1 VAAFVAGVAF
11 VATLFFAE
19 VAFVAD
25 VVFLAAVVLLAAAF
39 VTGVAFV
46 TAVIFLAAVFLVAVF
61 LVAVFLVAVFFATVL
76 VAPVPFVAGT
86 AFFADEAP
94 FFAVAREEPED
105 REDTAFRAAEAA
117 LPAIDRVVLRAM
129 GNLPEPGARELG
141 RVKRS
146 RLLSCVGRRV

>member
-1 VAAFVAGVAF
+1 
-11 VATLFFAE
+11 

-39 VTGVAFV
+39 VTGAVFLAADAFVAATFLTGVAFV